1 MAPSVHSSKR
11 QIQRKTA
18 AELQTED
25 MDSALLP
32 WRDSDE
38 NNDTISI
45 VAYGTS
51 PQSPTEST
59 RPAVDSR
66 NRNSWRSS
74 PPHTRT
80 SLEPPDWSSDVGAR
94 VDGSA
99 RRIAV
104 NGGTVA
110 STEGTTVTQGSVS
123 SMPSTRGENSF
134 RSTSGP
140 NQDTTVSVKSSELP
154 TTPPGDTTVHPLTL
168 YGKNIL
174 RIVPIGSTE
183 PSGRDFSPITWSDT
197 LGAVDTEDD
206 FSIRDPHFDLTT
218 GKISK
223 LFSLSNPNEDGMLS
237 FEGFR
242 CGLEAMGINC
252 SSDAQFQAFVD
263 EVDDNKSGD
272 ISYDEFLCAIQEI
285 KLAQLFNDNF
295 IRTMPQLNARSAP
308 AKLGS
313 IEYSP
318 DRIRSVYPINQEKSF
333 IYSTKPDWATVRWI
347 NVEGI
352 NTLLMRRLSVRYRL
366 HPLAIEDTLG
376 PDVKRPKYVKFDEH
390 SSLILQTLHPRDYST
405 VKAYQNMYRASQFV
419 LPEDESPFDS
429 MTKAD
434 LESMLAKLNVGHVM
448 CPPTQLSLYVMEGV
462 LISVQAS
469 GANTLW
475 PTLRKRLHVSYSK
488 TFGAKLLMLERLMS
502 MDHRYFDLSR
512 IAACEKQIKGLQ
524 MHCKPMRE
532 VISKLVTSDDY
543 QGETLQYLADVQ
555 EHLTTI
561 EAECEQHLDRCN
573 SLVEGF
579 NNERASQQNDVS
591 YILALIAAIFLP
603 AQFLTGVYGMNFPY
617 IPEQTYHNGYFVW
630 WAVMIIVAGLIV
642 LFFKCKRWL

>member
-1 MAPSVHSSKR
+1 M
-11 QIQRKTA
+11 
-18 AELQTED
+18 
-25 MDSALLP
+25 
-32 WRDSDE
+32 
-38 NNDTISI
+38 
-45 VAYGTS
+45 
-51 PQSPTEST
+51 
-59 RPAVDSR
+59 
-66 NRNSWRSS
+66 
-74 PPHTRT
+74 
-80 SLEPPDWSSDVGAR
+80 
-94 VDGSA
+94 
-99 RRIAV
+99 
-104 NGGTVA
+104 
-110 STEGTTVTQGSVS
+110 
-123 SMPSTRGENSF
+123 
-134 RSTSGP
+134 
-140 NQDTTVSVKSSELP
+140 VSVKLPELP
-154 TTPPGDTTVHPLTL
+154 TTPPANTTVHPLTI

-183 PSGRDFSPITWSDT
+183 AAGRDFSPVTWSDT

-206 FSIRDPHFDLTT
+206 FSIRDPHFDLTS
-218 GKISK
+218 GKITK
-223 LFSLSNPNEDGMLS
+223 LFSLSNPNEEGMLS
-237 FEGFR
+237 YEGFR
-242 CGLEAMGINC
+242 CGLEAMGIA
-252 SSDAQFQAFVD
+252 SSNDEQFQAFVD
-263 EVDDNKSGD
+263 EVDENNSGD

-285 KLAQLFNDNF
+285 KLAQLFNDAF

-333 IYSTKPDWATVRWI
+333 LYSTKPDWATVRWI

-376 PDVKRPKYVKFDEH
+376 PDVKRSKYVKFDEH
-390 SSLILQTLHPRDYST
+390 SSLILQTLHPRDHSI
-405 VKAYQNMYRASQFV
+405 VKTYQNMYRASLFV
-419 LPEDESPFDS
+419 LPEDDSPFDNMS
-429 MTKAD
+429 KAE
-434 LESMLAKLNVGHVM
+434 LESRLAKLNVGHVM
-448 CPPTQLSLYVMEGV
+448 CPPVQLSLYVMEGV

-475 PTLRKRLHVSYSK
+475 PTLKKRLHVSYSK
-488 TFGAKLLMLERLMS
+488 VRQHSTAFLVYTILDACVDELWPISQTFGAKLLMLECLMS
-502 MDHRYFDLSR
+502 MDTRYFDLGR

-561 EAECEQHLDRCN
+561 EEECEHHLDRCR
-573 SLVEGF
+573 SLVEEF
-579 NNERASQQNDVS
+579 NNDRASQQNDVS

-617 IPEQTYHNGYFVW
+617 IPETTYHNAYFVW
-630 WAVMIIVAGLIV
+630 WAVMIIAAGLIV
-642 LFFKCKRWL
+642 LFFKYKRWL